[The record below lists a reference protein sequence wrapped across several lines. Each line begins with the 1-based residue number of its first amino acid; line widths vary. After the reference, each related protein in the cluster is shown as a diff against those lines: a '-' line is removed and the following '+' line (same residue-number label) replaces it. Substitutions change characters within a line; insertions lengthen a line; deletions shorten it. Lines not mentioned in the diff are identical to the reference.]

1 MSERGVRVAQAAALA
16 ALIGWTSA
24 VHAQSGP
31 YDSGGSSI
39 YASEPIWSATAARTA
54 GRGNNLL
61 QVEAGWPGI
70 GFTYQRGLD
79 SRSDFGARVS
89 FLYSFEGTT
98 NSRTGVQLQTPY
110 RRMLTSGETANIT
123 FHFDPGVT
131 VHSGSGGTLV
141 GVGGPIGVL
150 AGWDVS
156 PWTSVDVGVD
166 FPILFSFSNP
176 AGVWFG
182 PMLGGGLEYA
192 IDRNLHVTLRVR
204 MGPDFSLG
212 SGQSGSQFAFLSLI
226 GLAYN
231 MR

>member
-1 MSERGVRVAQAAALA
+1 MNERGVRVAQAAALA
-16 ALIGWTSA
+16 VLLGWAGSL
-24 VHAQSGP
+24 HAQTGR
-31 YDSGGSSI
+31 YDAGASSI
-39 YASEPIWSATAARTA
+39 DGNAAIWSATAARTA
-54 GRGNNLL
+54 GRGNNVL

-79 SRSDFGARVS
+79 SRSDFGARVN

-98 NSRTGVQLQTPY
+98 NTRTGVQLQTPY

-156 PWTSVDVGVD
+156 PWTSLGVGVD
-166 FPILFSFSNP
+166 FPILFSFANP

-182 PMLGGGLEYA
+182 PMLGGGLEHA
-192 IDRNLHVTLRVR
+192 IDRNLHATLRVR
-204 MGPDFSLG
+204 MGPEFALG